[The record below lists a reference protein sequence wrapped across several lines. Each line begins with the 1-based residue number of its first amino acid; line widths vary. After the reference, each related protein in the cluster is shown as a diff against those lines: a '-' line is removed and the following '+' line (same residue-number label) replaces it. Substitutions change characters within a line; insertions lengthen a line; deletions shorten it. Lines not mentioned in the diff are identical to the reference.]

1 LTGFDFEAR
10 ITQMGF
16 LRLLTNARVM
26 GGDVSAFASAAEF
39 TLVTFDAGYARQ
51 KGIRLRLLS
60 DK

>member
-1 LTGFDFEAR
+1 
-10 ITQMGF
+10 MGF

-39 TLVTFDAGYARQ
+39 TLVTFDTGYARQ